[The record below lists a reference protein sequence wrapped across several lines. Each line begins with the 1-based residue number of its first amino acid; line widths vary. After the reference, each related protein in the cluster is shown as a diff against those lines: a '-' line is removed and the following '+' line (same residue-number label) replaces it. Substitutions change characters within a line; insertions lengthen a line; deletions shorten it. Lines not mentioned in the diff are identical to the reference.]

1 MKLNFDGVMATSE
14 SQQTDGYKKRAPSE
28 ALSQA
33 ERMAKQ
39 EREENLTLLEM
50 SRNYNKNMLVMG
62 RTPEYLYKGMKA
74 GLPIEELFMIAVRGV
89 ASALSDP
96 LLEKVMARGLE
107 ERANKAKEEK

>member
-1 MKLNFDGVMATSE
+1 MKLKFDGVMATDE
-14 SQQTDGYKKRAPSE
+14 SQTEFKTAKGKE
-28 ALSQA
+28 TLSQA
-33 ERMAKQ
+33 ERMAQQ

-50 SRNYNKNMLVMG
+50 SRSYNKNMLIMG

>member
-1 MKLNFDGVMATSE
+1 MKLNFDGVMATGE
-14 SQQTDGYKKRAPSE
+14 SQQTEYKTKAPSE
-28 ALSQA
+28 TLSA
-33 ERMAKQ
+33 TEKMAKK
-39 EREENLTLLEM
+39 ERTENLTLLEM
-50 SRNYNKNMLVMG
+50 SRNYNKNMLIMG

-107 ERANKAKEEK
+107 ERKQKQQ

>member
-1 MKLNFDGVMATSE
+1 MKIKFDGVMATGE
-14 SQQTDGYKKRAPSE
+14 GKTEYKSSAGKE
-28 ALSQA
+28 TLSPA
-33 ERMAKQ
+33 EKMAKG

-50 SRNYNKNMLVMG
+50 SRNYNKNMLIMG

-107 ERANKAKEEK
+107 ERKQKQQ